1 MRCAL
6 SGSADADHVASERLL
21 ARAVDAAAAGPDDP
35 ASRPERSEYL
45 AAYYRH
51 VALEDL
57 LGRSPE
63 EVAGAAFSQR
73 EFAQQRVEGEVR
85 IRIYTPT
92 VQTHGWESPHTLVE
106 IVTDDMPF
114 LVDSAVA
121 ELTRQDI
128 GVHLVVHPQFV
139 VQREVLGRL
148 TSVLGKA
155 DPEHPPPGSMVESW
169 MHLEIDRQQDDRSL
183 DRIVNDLRRV
193 LTDVREAVHD
203 WPRMRDTALSLAR
216 EMHPSAVR
224 LPAEEVSEAADL
236 LRWLADDHF
245 TFLGYRE
252 YALVGDEGHEVI
264 KAVPGTGLGILR
276 SDSQSRQ
283 AINDMPAATR
293 DKALEPSALIV
304 TKANSRSTVH
314 RPVYLDY
321 IGVRRIDSHGRVI
334 GERRFLGLFAS
345 AAYLDSV
352 RKLPMVRRKVAE
364 VEARSG
370 FSPRSHSGKDLL
382 SILETYPRDELFQI
396 SSDELY
402 DIVMGV
408 LALQQRR
415 ELRLFMRRDDY
426 GRFWSCLVYLPR
438 DRWNTVVRLRMEEI
452 LLSELG
458 GTSIDYTTRVSESV
472 LARLHFV
479 VRTPQGEAGPID
491 VEAIQ
496 QKLADATRTWDEGLY
511 DALVD
516 RVGEEH
522 TPALMRRYANAFPE
536 AYKEDFPAA
545 AAVADLR
552 RLEMLEEPDDIGMS
566 LYAPP
571 HVGPGERR
579 FKIYRV
585 GAQLSLSDVL
595 PLFQAHGLRVVDERP
610 YGLVRDDGTDAWIYD
625 FGLEPVA
632 SHPAVDQVSENFH
645 NAFAAAWRGESEVDG
660 FNALV
665 LSAGLTWQQTVVL
678 RAYAK
683 YLRQVG
689 TLYSQDYIQQAVRS
703 NVEIA
708 RSLVTLFMVRFDPG
722 FPTDDRAE
730 RQAEIVADIERALD
744 QVVSLDQDRILRSLL
759 ALVCATTRTSYYQ
772 RGPDGRP
779 KPYLALKFD
788 PRAVPD
794 IPLPRPRYEI
804 FVYGP
809 RVEGVHLRFGPV
821 ARGGLRWSDRP
832 EDFRTEVLGLV
843 KAQMVKNTVIVPVG
857 AKGGFVVKRPP
868 AGGDRESIL
877 AEGVAC
883 YRMFVSALLD
893 VTDNLVGGRVVPP
906 RDVVRHDAD
915 DSYLVVAAD
924 KGTATF
930 SDIANSISASYGFWL
945 GDAFA
950 SGGSVGYDHKAMGIT
965 ARGAWE
971 SVKYHFR
978 EIGHDTQTE
987 DFTVVGIGDMSG
999 DVFGNGMLLSEHIRL
1014 VAAFDHRHI
1023 FLDPDP
1029 DAKIS
1034 YDERRRLFEL
1044 PRSSWA
1050 DYDPTLISAGGG
1062 VYPRTAKSVKLT
1074 EEVRRALGIDAS
1086 VEALAPADLIRRI
1099 LAAPVDL
1106 LWNGGIGTYVKATAE
1121 SQTDVGD
1128 KANDAVRV
1136 NGAQLRAKV
1145 VGEGGNLGLTQR
1157 GRVEYSLAGGRINTD
1172 AIDNSAGVD
1181 TSDREVNIKILLD
1194 AAVEGGGAGSTK
1206 DRRNALL
1213 GEMTDEV
1220 AGLVLRD
1227 NYDQNVALGNSRA
1240 QAHAMLSVHERL
1252 LGNLEQRGLLDRA
1265 LEFLPDSEVLAERHA
1280 AGLGLTSPELA
1291 VVMAY
1296 VKIVLEDEITQTDLP
1311 DDPWLVASMHAYFP
1325 TPLRERYADRM
1336 VAHPLRR
1343 EIITTQLV
1351 NDMVNRGG
1359 TTYVFRAA
1367 EETGVSPVD
1376 LTRAYLVTREV
1387 FGLGALWSAVE
1398 ALDGEVSTQ
1407 TQTKL
1412 YLQIRRLLDRAT
1424 RWLLQNRRHPLDIGA
1439 EIARFGPGVQRLMP
1453 RIPDLL
1459 VAGEA
1464 DRLRAAAAE
1473 YVGEGVPEPLAL
1485 MVAGLL
1491 DAFSLLDIVEVAVGR
1506 TAPLDEVGR
1515 LYFVLSEHFHMDDLL
1530 DRIAQLDRGDRW
1542 HSLARSALRYDLYA
1556 ALSEF
1561 TAEVLD
1567 TTSAG
1572 DAQGRIA
1579 EWERANASS
1588 LARVQ
1593 NSLGELADETT
1604 YDLATLSVV
1613 LRQIR
1618 TMVRASASSAR

>member
-1 MRCAL
+1 ME
-6 SGSADADHVASERLL
+6 H
-21 ARAVDAAAAGPDDP
+21 AAGN
-35 ASRPERSEYL
+35 SEQADYL
-45 AAYYRH
+45 SAYYRH
-51 VALEDL
+51 VAPDDL
-57 LGRSPE
+57 VGRDPAE
-63 EVAGAAFSQR
+63 IRGAAFSQR
-73 EFAQQRVEGEVR
+73 DLARQRVEGEVL
-85 IRIYTPT
+85 IGVYSPT
-92 VQTHGWESPHTLVE
+92 VGVNGWESPHTIVE

-121 ELTRQDI
+121 ELTKHDI

-148 TSVLGKA
+148 TRVLGSA
-155 DPEHPPPGSMVESW
+155 DPEHPPPGTMVESW
-169 MHLEIDRQQDDRSL
+169 MHLEIDRQADDGSL
-183 DRIVNDLRRV
+183 DRIGNDIRRV
-193 LTDVREAVHD
+193 LIDVREAVED
-203 WPRMRDTALSLAR
+203 WPRMRQTALQVAR
-216 EMHPSAVR
+216 QLQSHAVP
-224 LPAEEVSEAADL
+224 LPAEELSEAADL
-236 LRWLADDHF
+236 LRWLVDDHF
-245 TFLGYRE
+245 TFLGYRK
-252 YALVGDEGHEVI
+252 YAVVEHEGKQVI
-264 KAVPGTGLGILR
+264 EAVPGSGLGILR
-276 SDSQSRQ
+276 SDSMSRH
-283 AINDMPAATR
+283 ALEDMPAETR
-293 DKALEPSALIV
+293 EKALAPRALIV

-321 IGVRRIDSHGRVI
+321 IGVRTIDTSGKVV

-352 RKLPMVRRKVAE
+352 RKLPVVRRKVAE

-382 SILETYPRDELFQI
+382 SVLETYPRDELFQI
-396 SSDELY
+396 SVDDLY
-402 DIVMGV
+402 EIVMGV

-415 ELRLFMRRDDY
+415 EVRLFVRRDDF

-438 DRWNTVVRLRMEEI
+438 ERWNTDVRLRMQQI
-452 LLSELG
+452 LLEELH

-479 VRTPQGEAGPID
+479 VRTPPGQAHPLDTEA
-491 VEAIQ
+491 VQ
-496 QKLADATRTWDEGLY
+496 RRLAQATRTWDEGLY

-522 TPALMRRYANAFPE
+522 TPALMKRYADAFPE
-536 AYKEDFPAA
+536 AYKEDFPGET
-545 AAVADLR
+545 AVADLR
-552 RLEMLEEPDDIGMS
+552 RLEMLEESDDLGMS

-571 HVGPGERR
+571 GCGPTERR

-585 GAQLSLSDVL
+585 GASLSLSDVL

-610 YGLVRDDGTDAWIYD
+610 YGLIRDDGSNAWIYD
-625 FGLEPVA
+625 FGLEPLTSRA
-632 SHPAVDQVSENFH
+632 APDQVSENFQ
-645 NAFAAAWRGESEVDG
+645 NSFAAAWRGDSEVDG

-665 LSAGLTWQQTVVL
+665 LTGGLTWQQTVVL

-683 YLRQVG
+683 YLRQIG

-708 RSLVTLFMVRFDPG
+708 RGLVELFGVRFDPA
-722 FPTDDRAE
+722 FPAAGRSARE
-730 RQAEIVADIERALD
+730 AEITAELGIALD
-744 QVVSLDQDRILRSLL
+744 KVVGLDQDRILRSLL
-759 ALVCATTRTSYYQ
+759 ALVGATTRTSYYQ
-772 RGPDGRP
+772 RGTDGRP

-788 PRAVPD
+788 PPAIPD
-794 IPLPRPRYEI
+794 LPRPRPRYEI

-868 AGGDRESIL
+868 AGGDRESVL

-893 VTDNLVGGRVVPP
+893 VTDNLVGGQVVPP
-906 RDVVRHDAD
+906 RDVVRHDSD
-915 DSYLVVAAD
+915 DTYLVVAAD

-930 SDIANSISASYGFWL
+930 SDIANSISAAYGYWL

-971 SVKYHFR
+971 SVRHHFR
-978 EIGHDTQTE
+978 EIGHDAQSA
-987 DFTVVGIGDMSG
+987 DFTVVGVGDMSG
-999 DVFGNGMLLSEHIRL
+999 DVFGNGMLLSEHIRV
-1014 VAAFDHRHI
+1014 VAAFDHRHV

-1034 YDERRRLFEL
+1034 YDERRRLFDL
-1044 PRSSWA
+1044 PRSSWG
-1050 DYDPTLISAGGG
+1050 DYNPTLISAGGG
-1062 VYPRTAKSVKLT
+1062 VYPRTAKSIPLSG
-1074 EEVRRALGIDAS
+1074 EVRRALGVDATIS
-1086 VEALAPADLIRRI
+1086 AALSPADLIRCI
-1099 LAAPVDL
+1099 LTAPVDL
-1106 LWNGGIGTYVKATAE
+1106 LWNGGIGTYVKAVGE
-1121 SQTDVGD
+1121 SQADVGD
-1128 KANDAVRV
+1128 KANDTVRV
-1136 NGAQLRAKV
+1136 DGADLRVRV

-1157 GRVEYSLAGGRINTD
+1157 GRIEYALAGGRINTD

-1181 TSDREVNIKILLD
+1181 TSDHEVNIKILLD
-1194 AAVEGGGAGSTK
+1194 AAVANPADALTVGGRS
-1206 DRRNALL
+1206 ALL
-1213 GEMTDEV
+1213 GEMTEEV
-1220 AGLVLRD
+1220 AALVLRD
-1227 NYDQNVALGNSRA
+1227 NYDQNVALGNARA
-1240 QAHAMLSVHERL
+1240 QAHAMLSVHGRL
-1252 LGNLEQRGLLDRA
+1252 MSDLEQRGRLDRA
-1265 LEFLPDSEVLAERHA
+1265 LEFLPDPEILAERAA

-1296 VKIVLEDEITQTDLP
+1296 VKIVLEDEITPTALP
-1311 DDPWLVASMHAYFP
+1311 DDPWLVHALLCYFP
-1325 TPLRERYADRM
+1325 TPLRERFAGRM
-1336 VAHPLRR
+1336 ASHPLRR

-1359 TTYVFRAA
+1359 STYVFRAV
-1367 EETGVSPVD
+1367 EEIGVSPVD
-1376 LTRAYLVTREV
+1376 VARAYLVAREV
-1387 FGLGALWSAVE
+1387 FGLNDLWAAVE
-1398 ALDGEVSTQ
+1398 ALDGDLPTPA
-1407 TQTKL
+1407 QTKL
-1412 YLQIRRLLDRAT
+1412 YLSIRRLLDRAT
-1424 RWLLQNRRHPLDIGA
+1424 RWLLQNRRHPIDIGA
-1439 EIARFGPGVQRLMP
+1439 EIAHFRPGVQELMP
-1453 RIPDLL
+1453 QIPQML
-1459 VAGEA
+1459 VAAES
-1464 DRLRAAAAE
+1464 DRLQADAAE
-1473 YVGEGVPEPLAL
+1473 QVGARVPEPLAL
-1485 MVAGLL
+1485 LVAGLL
-1491 DAFSLLDIVEVAVGR
+1491 DAFSLLDVVEVAASR
-1506 TAPLDEVGR
+1506 TAPLAEVGR
-1515 LYFVLSEHFHMDDLL
+1515 LYFMLSEHFHMDDLL

-1556 ALSEF
+1556 ALAEF
-1561 TAEVLD
+1561 AAEVLD

-1579 EWERANASS
+1579 EWEAANASS

-1593 NSLGELADETT
+1593 NSLGELAEETT

>member
-1 MRCAL
+1 VSEVCPVT
-6 SGSADADHVASERLL
+6 GSTDPHVARQSLL
-21 ARAVDAAAAGPDDP
+21 ARSLELDLPGADDP
-35 ASRPERSEYL
+35 TRQERADYL
-45 AAYYRH
+45 IAYYRH
-51 VALEDL
+51 VAPEDL
-57 LGRSPE
+57 LGRPRVE
-63 EVAGAAFSQR
+63 IQGAARSER
-73 EFAQQRVEGEVR
+73 EFAQQRVEGEVL
-85 IRIYTPT
+85 IRVYSPALP
-92 VQTHGWESPHTLVE
+92 THGWESPHTIVE

-121 ELTRQDI
+121 ELTRMDI
-128 GVHLVVHPQFV
+128 GVHLVIHPQFV
-139 VQREVLGRL
+139 VRREVLGRL
-148 TSVLGKA
+148 TAVLGTA

-169 MHLEIDRQQDDRSL
+169 MHLEIDRQADDSSL
-183 DRIVNDLRRV
+183 APIVNNLRRV
-193 LTDVREAVHD
+193 LTDVREAVDD
-203 WPRMRDTALSLAR
+203 WPKMRDTALALADQL
-216 EMHPSAVR
+216 HPSSVP
-224 LPAEEVSEAADL
+224 LPAEEVVEAADL

-252 YALVGDEGHEVI
+252 YALVSDEGREVI
-264 KAVPGTGLGILR
+264 QAVPGTGLGILR
-276 SDSQSRQ
+276 SDSQSQ
-283 AINDMPAATR
+283 LAVNDMPSQTR

-321 IGVRRIDSHGRVI
+321 IGVRRIDGRGRVV

-352 RKLPMVRRKVAE
+352 RKLPVVRRKVAE

-396 SSDELY
+396 STAALY

-438 DRWNTVVRLRMEEI
+438 DRWNTVVRQRMKAVLR
-452 LLSELG
+452 SELG

-479 VRTPQGEAGPID
+479 VRTPQAEAAAVDI
-491 VEAIQ
+491 EAIERR
-496 QKLADATRTWDEGLY
+496 LAEATRTWDEDLH

-522 TPALMRRYANAFPE
+522 TPLLMKRYAAAFPE
-536 AYKEDFPAA
+536 AYKEDFPAES
-545 AAVADLR
+545 AVADLR

-571 HVGPGERR
+571 RAEPGERR
-579 FKIYRV
+579 FKIFRV

-610 YGLVRDDGTDAWIYD
+610 YGLVRDDGSDAWIYD

-645 NAFAAAWRGESEVDG
+645 NAFAAAWRGETEVDG

-665 LSAGLTWQQTVVL
+665 LSGGLTWQQTVVL

-689 TLYSQDYIQQAVRS
+689 TLYSQDYIQLAVRS
-703 NVEIA
+703 NVDIA
-708 RSLVTLFMVRFDPG
+708 RSLVELFRVRFDPA
-722 FPTDDRAE
+722 FPATDRDQRETEITAE
-730 RQAEIVADIERALD
+730 VERALD
-744 QVVSLDQDRILRSLL
+744 KVVSLDQDRILRSLL
-759 ALVCATTRTSYYQ
+759 ALVGATTRTSYYQ
-772 RGPDGRP
+772 RGVDGRP

-788 PRAVPD
+788 PQAVPD
-794 IPLPRPRYEI
+794 LPRPWPRFEI

-868 AGGDRESIL
+868 VAGDRESVQ

-893 VTDNLVGGRVVPP
+893 VTDNLVSGQVVPP
-906 RDVVRHDAD
+906 RDVVRHDTD

-930 SDIANSISASYGFWL
+930 SDIANSISAAYGYWL

-978 EIGHDTQTE
+978 EMGHDTQTA
-987 DFTVVGIGDMSG
+987 DFTVVGVGDMSG

-1014 VAAFDHRHI
+1014 VAAFDHRHV
-1023 FLDPDP
+1023 FLDPEPDP
-1029 DAKIS
+1029 KIS
-1034 YDERRRLFEL
+1034 YAERRRLFDL

-1050 DYDPTLISAGGG
+1050 DYDATLISAGGG
-1062 VYPRTAKSVKLT
+1062 VYPRTAKSVPLSG
-1074 EEVRRALGIDAS
+1074 EVRRALGIDAS
-1086 VEALAPADLIRRI
+1086 VGALAPADLIRRI
-1099 LAAPVDL
+1099 LTAPVDL
-1106 LWNGGIGTYVKATAE
+1106 LWNGGIGTYVKATTE
-1121 SQTDVGD
+1121 SQADVGD
-1128 KANDAVRV
+1128 KANDTVRV
-1136 NGAQLRAKV
+1136 NGADLQAKV
-1145 VGEGGNLGLTQR
+1145 VGEGGNLGFTQR
-1157 GRVEYSLAGGRINTD
+1157 GRIEYALAEGRINTD

-1181 TSDREVNIKILLD
+1181 TSDREVNIKVLLD
-1194 AAVEGGGAGSTK
+1194 AAVEGGAAGLSTE
-1206 DRRNALL
+1206 RRHALL
-1213 GEMTDEV
+1213 EDMTDEV
-1220 AGLVLRD
+1220 AALVLRD
-1227 NYDQNVALGNSRA
+1227 NYDQNVALGNARA
-1240 QAHAMLSVHERL
+1240 QAHAMLSVHRRL
-1252 LGNLEQRGLLDRA
+1252 MGDLEQRGRLDRA
-1265 LEFLPDSEVLAERHA
+1265 LEFLPGKEVLAERDA

-1296 VKIVLEDEITQTDLP
+1296 VKIVLEDEINPTDLP
-1311 DDPWLVASMHAYFP
+1311 DEPWLGASLLAYFP
-1325 TPLRERYADRM
+1325 TPLRDRYADRM
-1336 VAHPLRR
+1336 AGHPLRR

-1367 EETGVSPVD
+1367 EETGVLPVD

-1387 FGLGALWSAVE
+1387 FGLHALWAQVE
-1398 ALDGEVSTQ
+1398 ALDHDLSTH
-1407 TQTKL
+1407 TQIKL

-1439 EIARFGPGVQRLMP
+1439 EIAHFGPGAQELMP
-1453 RIPDLL
+1453 LIPKLL

-1464 DRLRAAAAE
+1464 DRLHAAAAE
-1473 YVGEGVPEPLAL
+1473 YVAEGVPEPLAL
-1485 MVAGLL
+1485 MIAGLL
-1491 DAFSLLDIVEVAVGR
+1491 DAFSLLDIVEVAAGR

-1579 EWERANASS
+1579 EWEQANASS

-1593 NSLGELADETT
+1593 NSLGELAEETT

-1618 TMVRASASSAR
+1618 TMVRASASGAR

>member
-1 MRCAL
+1 V
-6 SGSADADHVASERLL
+6 SGSADAGHVA
-21 ARAVDAAAAGPDDP
+21 RAEWAD
-35 ASRPERSEYL
+35 YL
-45 AAYYRH
+45 AAFYRH
-51 VALEDL
+51 VGPEDL
-57 LGRSPE
+57 LGRAPTE
-63 EVAGAAFSQR
+63 IDGAARSQR
-73 EFAQQRVEGEVR
+73 ELAQQRVEGEVR
-85 IRIYTPT
+85 IRVYSPT
-92 VQTHGWESPHTLVE
+92 EQTHGWESAHTLVE

-139 VQREVLGRL
+139 VRREVLGRL
-148 TSVLGKA
+148 TQVLCDA
-155 DPEHPPPGSMVESW
+155 DPEHPPAGAMVESW
-169 MHLEIDRQQDDRSL
+169 MHLEIDRQADDGML
-183 DRIVNDLRRV
+183 DRLVNDLRRV
-193 LTDVREAVHD
+193 LTDVREAVDD
-203 WPRMRDTALSLAR
+203 WPRMHAMALALAGQLDR
-216 EMHPSAVR
+216 VDPASAPVA
-224 LPAEEVSEAADL
+224 AEEIAEARDL

-252 YALVGDEGHEVI
+252 YARVEEEGREVI
-264 KAVPGTGLGILR
+264 KAVPHTGLGILR
-276 SDSQSRQ
+276 SDSARRH
-283 AINDMPAATR
+283 ALNDMPPETR
-293 DKALEPSALIV
+293 DKALEPTLLIV

-321 IGVRRIDSHGRVI
+321 IGVKRFDDRGRVV

-352 RKLPMVRRKVAE
+352 RKLPVVRHKVAE
-364 VEARSG
+364 VERRSG

-396 SSDELY
+396 SIDDLY
-402 DIVMGV
+402 DIVLGV
-408 LALQQRR
+408 LSLQQRR
-415 ELRLFMRRDDY
+415 ELRLFVRRDDY
-426 GRFWSCLVYLPR
+426 GRFWSCLVFLPR
-438 DRWNTVVRLRMEEI
+438 DRWNTVVRLRMEKI
-452 LLSELG
+452 LLEELR
-458 GTSIDYTTRVSESV
+458 GTSVDYTTRVNESV

-479 VRTPQGEAGPID
+479 VRTPPGEAPAVD
-491 VEAIQ
+491 VEAVQ
-496 QKLADATRTWDEGLY
+496 RRLARATRTWDEDLH

-522 TPALMRRYANAFPE
+522 TPLLMKRYAEAFPE
-536 AYKEDFPAA
+536 AYKEDFPATS
-545 AAVADLR
+545 AVADLR
-552 RLEMLEEPDDIGMS
+552 RLEMLEEADDLGMS
-566 LYAPP
+566 LYSPP
-571 HVGPGERR
+571 GAEAGERR

-585 GAQLSLSDVL
+585 GAPLSLSDVL
-595 PLFQAHGLRVVDERP
+595 PLFQAHGVRVVDERP

-625 FGLEPVA
+625 FGLQQVA
-632 SHPAVDQVSENFH
+632 SHVAVDQVSENFH

-665 LSAGLTWQQTVVL
+665 LSAGLTWRQTVVL

-683 YLRQVG
+683 YLRQTG
-689 TLYSQDYIQQAVRS
+689 TLYSQDYIQRAVRS

-708 RSLVTLFMVRFDPG
+708 RALVDLFQTRFDPAG
-722 FPTDDRAE
+722 PSGDRVARQEQITAE
-730 RQAEIVADIERALD
+730 IERALD
-744 QVVSLDQDRILRSLL
+744 EVMSLDQDRILRSLL
-759 ALVCATTRTSYYQ
+759 ALVRATTRTSYYQ
-772 RGPDGRP
+772 RAPDGRP

-788 PRAVPD
+788 PQAVADLPR
-794 IPLPRPRYEI
+794 PRPRYEI

-868 AGGDRESIL
+868 ADSKRPYS
-877 AEGVAC
+877 ASSEGVAC

-893 VTDNLVGGRVVPP
+893 LTDNLVGGQVVPP
-906 RDVVRHDAD
+906 PDVVRHDGD

-971 SVKYHFR
+971 SVKHHFR
-978 EIGHDTQTE
+978 ETGHDTQAA

-1029 DAKIS
+1029 DPKIS
-1034 YDERRRLFEL
+1034 FAERRRLFDL

-1050 DYDPTLISAGGG
+1050 DYDPTLVSAGGG
-1062 VYPRTAKSVKLT
+1062 VHPRTAKSIPLSF
-1074 EEVRRALGIDAS
+1074 EVRRALGIDESEA
-1086 VEALAPADLIRRI
+1086 ALAPADLIRRI
-1099 LAAPVDL
+1099 LTAPVDL
-1106 LWNGGIGTYVKATAE
+1106 LWNGGIGTYVKATDE
-1121 SQTDVGD
+1121 SHADVGD

-1136 NGAQLRAKV
+1136 DAAALRCQV
-1145 VGEGGNLGLTQR
+1145 VGEGGNLGFTQR

-1181 TSDREVNIKILLD
+1181 TSDREVNIKILVD
-1194 AAVEGGGAGSTK
+1194 AAVHTGALSATG
-1206 DRRNALL
+1206 RNALL

-1220 AGLVLRD
+1220 AALVLRD
-1227 NYDQNVALGNSRA
+1227 NYDQNVALGAARA
-1240 QAHAMLSVHERL
+1240 QAHAMISVHRRL
-1252 LGNLEQRGLLDRA
+1252 INDLESRGRLDRA
-1265 LEFLPDSEVLAERHA
+1265 LEFLPGNEVLSERAA

-1296 VKIVLEDEITQTDLP
+1296 VKIVLEDEITPTDLP
-1311 DDPWLVASMHAYFP
+1311 DAPWLVDALVRYFP
-1325 TPLRERYADRM
+1325 TPLRERFADGM
-1336 VAHPLRR
+1336 ADHPLCR
-1343 EIITTQLV
+1343 EIVTTQVV

-1359 TTYVFRAA
+1359 TTYVFRAV
-1367 EETGVSPVD
+1367 EETGVAPVD
-1376 LTRAYLVTREV
+1376 VTRAYLVAREV
-1387 FGLGALWSAVE
+1387 FGLGSLWSAIE
-1398 ALDGEVSTQ
+1398 ALDTDVTTN

-1424 RWLLQNRRHPLDIGA
+1424 RWLLQNRRHPLDIDA
-1439 EIARFGPGVQRLMP
+1439 EIARFGPGVQRLMS

-1464 DRLRAAAAE
+1464 DRLHADAADYVAA
-1473 YVGEGVPEPLAL
+1473 GVPEELAL
-1485 MVAGLL
+1485 MIAGLL
-1491 DAFSLLDIVEVAVGR
+1491 DSFSLLDIVEVSAGR

-1530 DRIAQLDRGDRW
+1530 HRIALLDRGDRW

-1561 TAEVLD
+1561 TGEVLD

-1618 TMVRASASSAR
+1618 TMVRASASGAR

>member
-1 MRCAL
+1 M
-6 SGSADADHVASERLL
+6 GDSAGADHLARERLL
-21 ARAVDAAAAGPDDP
+21 ARALTAGAPSTAVATTAPPGGDKQRAD
-35 ASRPERSEYL
+35 YL
-45 AAYYRH
+45 AAYHRH
-51 VALEDL
+51 VAAEDL
-57 LGRSPE
+57 LQRLPE
-63 EVAGAAFSQR
+63 EISGAAWSQR
-73 EFAQQRVEGEVR
+73 ELAQQRLVGEVR
-85 IRIYTPT
+85 IRIYNPT
-92 VQTHGWESPHTLVE
+92 VQTHGWDSPHTIVE
-106 IVTDDMPF
+106 IITDDMPF
-114 LVDSAVA
+114 LVDSVVA
-121 ELTRQDI
+121 ELSRQEI
-128 GVHLVVHPQFV
+128 GVDLVVHPQFV
-139 VQREVLGRL
+139 LRREVLGRL
-148 TSVLGKA
+148 TEVLCGV
-155 DPEHPPPGSMVESW
+155 DPEHAPPGTLVESW
-169 MHLEIDRQQDDRSL
+169 MHLEIDRQADGSL
-183 DRIVNDLRRV
+183 VPIVNDLRRV

-203 WPRMRDTALSLAR
+203 WPRMRETALRLA
-216 EMHPSAVR
+216 EELESASAPD
-224 LPAEEVSEAADL
+224 PAEEVAEAADL
-236 LRWLADDHF
+236 LRWLADHHF

-252 YALVGDEGHEVI
+252 YARVDEDGKDVI
-264 KAVPGTGLGILR
+264 KAVPDTGLGILR
-276 SDSQSRQ
+276 SDSTKRHDL
-283 AINDMPAATR
+283 NEMPAQNR
-293 DKALEPSALIV
+293 DKALEPSLLIL

-321 IGVRRIDSHGRVI
+321 IGVKRFDGAGQVV

-352 RKLPMVRRKVAE
+352 GNLPVVRRKVAE
-364 VEARSG
+364 VERRSG
-370 FSPRSHSGKDLL
+370 FSPHSHSGKDLR
-382 SILETYPRDELFQI
+382 SILETYPRDELFQTSI
-396 SSDELY
+396 DELY
-402 DIVMGV
+402 DIAMGV

-415 ELRLFMRRDDY
+415 ELRMFVRRDDY

-438 DRWNTVVRLRMEEI
+438 DRWNTKVRLRMEEI
-452 LLSELG
+452 LLEELH
-458 GTSIDYTTRVSESV
+458 GTSVDYSTRVSESV

-479 VRTPQGEAGPID
+479 VRTAPGEPPVID

-496 QKLADATRTWDEGLY
+496 RRLAVATRTWDEDLR

-522 TPALMRRYANAFPE
+522 TPPLMKRYAEAFPE
-536 AYKEDFPAA
+536 AYKEDFPATT
-545 AAVADLR
+545 AVADLR
-552 RLEMLEEPDDIGMS
+552 RLEMLEDPDDLGMS
-566 LYAPP
+566 LYSPA
-571 HVGPGERR
+571 GATAGERR

-585 GAQLSLSDVL
+585 GAPLSLSDVL
-595 PLFQAHGLRVVDERP
+595 PLFQAHGLRVIDERP
-610 YGLVRDDGTDAWIYD
+610 YALVRDDGSQGWIYD
-625 FGLEPVA
+625 FGLEQIAPVA
-632 SHPAVDQVSENFH
+632 VDPVSENFH

-708 RSLVTLFMVRFDPG
+708 RGLVDLFQTRFDPA
-722 FPTDDRAE
+722 FPAADRAR
-730 RQAEIVADIERALD
+730 RQEEITAEIEHALD

-759 ALVCATTRTSYYQ
+759 GLICATTRTSFYQ
-772 RGPDGRP
+772 RGSEGRP
-779 KPYLALKFD
+779 KPYLALKLD
-788 PRAVPD
+788 PQAIVD
-794 IPLPRPRYEI
+794 LPRPRPKYEI

-868 AGGDRESIL
+868 AAGDRERL
-877 AEGVAC
+877 QAEGIAC

-893 VTDNLVGGRVVPP
+893 VTDNRAGGRVVPP
-906 RDVVRHDAD
+906 PNIVRHDAD

-930 SDIANSISASYGFWL
+930 SDIANSIAITAGFWL

-971 SVKYHFR
+971 SVKHHFR
-978 EIGHDTQTE
+978 EIGHDSQSVE
-987 DFTVVGIGDMSG
+987 FTVVGIGDMSG

-1034 YDERRRLFEL
+1034 HEERRRLFAL

-1050 DYDPTLISAGGG
+1050 DYDSTLISAGGG
-1062 VYPRTAKSVKLT
+1062 TYPRSAKSIPLT
-1074 EEVRRALGIDAS
+1074 PEVRRALGFDVS
-1086 VEALAPADLIRRI
+1086 VKALAPADLIRRI
-1099 LAAPVDL
+1099 LTAPVDL
-1106 LWNGGIGTYVKATAE
+1106 LWNGGIGTYVKAADE
-1121 SQTDVGD
+1121 SHSEVGD
-1128 KANDAVRV
+1128 KANDGVRV
-1136 NGAQLRAKV
+1136 DATELLCKV

-1157 GRVEYSLAGGRINTD
+1157 GRIEYALAGGHINTD

-1194 AAVEGGGAGSTK
+1194 AAVQAGDLDTA
-1206 DRRNALL
+1206 DRNALL
-1213 GEMTDEV
+1213 GGMTDEV
-1220 AGLVLRD
+1220 AALVLRD
-1227 NYDQNVALGNSRA
+1227 NYDQNVALGNARA
-1240 QAHAMLSVHERL
+1240 QAHAMLSVHRRL
-1252 LGNLEQRGLLDRA
+1252 LGDLEQRGRLDRR
-1265 LEFLPDSEVLAERHA
+1265 LEFLPDHEVLAERETA
-1280 AGLGLTSPELA
+1280 DLGLTSPELA

-1296 VKIVLEDEITQTDLP
+1296 VKIVLEDEITLTGLP
-1311 DDPWLVASMHAYFP
+1311 EDPSLVGSLHTYFP
-1325 TPLRERYADRM
+1325 TPLRERFGSLMAD
-1336 VAHPLRR
+1336 HPLRR
-1343 EIITTQLV
+1343 EIVTTQLV
-1351 NDMVNRGG
+1351 NNMVNRGG
-1359 TTYVFRAA
+1359 TTYVFRAV

-1376 LTRAYLVTREV
+1376 VTRAYLVTSEV
-1387 FGLGALWSAVE
+1387 FGLPALWSAIE
-1398 ALDGEVSTQ
+1398 ALDSDVSTEA
-1407 TQTKL
+1407 QTKL

-1424 RWLLQNRRHPLDIGA
+1424 RWLLQNRRHPLDIEA
-1439 EIARFGPGVQRLMP
+1439 EVAYFRPGVQALMARVP
-1453 RIPDLL
+1453 ELL

-1464 DRLRAAAAE
+1464 DRLRADAADLVAQ
-1473 YVGEGVPEPLAL
+1473 GVPEELAL

-1491 DAFSLLDIVEVAVGR
+1491 DAFSLLDIVEVTTGR
-1506 TAPLDEVGR
+1506 SATLYEVGR
-1515 LYFVLSEHFHMDDLL
+1515 LYFVLSEHFRMDDLL
-1530 DRIAQLDRGDRW
+1530 DRIAKLDRGDRW

-1556 ALSEF
+1556 ALAEF

-1572 DAQGRIA
+1572 DAGSRIT
-1579 EWERANASS
+1579 EWEQVNASS

-1593 NSLGELADETT
+1593 NSLGELAEETT